1 MIMTALFVFKTFDF
15 VVIFGFY
22 WRCECWH
29 TCDLLFPF
37 FIFRS
42 SENDGKLE
50 RNVEYIAE
58 VLARHVFNL
67 TTKVS
72 SKWANCDHKK
82 VGIVY
87 RTRFTCIHVLLHVHL
102 AAMVNINFC
111 CMEGL
116 GVILYSFFLG
126 WLGVG

>member
-1 MIMTALFVFKTFDF
+1 MTALFILK
-15 VVIFGFY
+15 
-22 WRCECWH
+22 
-29 TCDLLFPF
+29 LLILWSSLAFIGNVNVDIDI

-72 SKWANCDHKK
+72 SKWAHCDHKK

-126 WLGVG
+126 WLGVD

>member
-1 MIMTALFVFKTFDF
+1 MIMTALFILKLLILWSSLVFIGDVNVDIHVTFS
-15 VVIFGFY
+15 
-22 WRCECWH
+22 
-29 TCDLLFPF
+29 PF

-72 SKWANCDHKK
+72 SKSANCDHKK

-102 AAMVNINFC
+102 AAMVDINFC

-126 WLGVG
+126 WLGVD

>member
-1 MIMTALFVFKTFDF
+1 M
-15 VVIFGFY
+15 
-22 WRCECWH
+22 
-29 TCDLLFPF
+29 
-37 FIFRS
+37 
-42 SENDGKLE
+42 E

-82 VGIVY
+82 IGIVY

-116 GVILYSFFLG
+116 GVILYLFFLG
-126 WLGVG
+126 LLGVN